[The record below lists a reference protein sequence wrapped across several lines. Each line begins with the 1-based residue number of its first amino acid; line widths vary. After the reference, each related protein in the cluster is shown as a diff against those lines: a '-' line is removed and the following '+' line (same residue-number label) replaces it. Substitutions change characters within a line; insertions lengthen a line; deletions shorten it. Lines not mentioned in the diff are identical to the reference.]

1 MEEEATQPGTFSS
14 FALHAPFAPFAP
26 APCSSTPLIHVIPPS
41 YEVSATDI
49 DDLEATQLIVD
60 PRRLGMGGSGLNDE
74 DLADICCI
82 LHPASLPAYRA
93 AAHIH
98 EDTPQ
103 YTISTESDNVQ
114 IRERHNGNFED
125 CETFDLAAA
134 GLKPCDIALRLSA
147 NLKDPLGGFHF
158 GRNKQR
164 CDFLIGRDEKSRRV
178 SNIHFRIYINEYGI
192 IMLEDQSTNGT
203 AVDGTLLRG
212 KEKENGHDYRHT
224 LEQGSVIMVIMMPPE
239 VDYRFYVRIPHRDE
253 EAELAYQRNLTAYF
267 LRLNNIKQ
275 ENAARLAATNAG
287 VEFKRDPVCGS
298 NEYFGAF
305 TDTMQPNLFPTT
317 GPGTPNP
324 SSLSSGRHIR
334 EWRGG
339 AKYNK
344 VGYIGKGAFAVVY
357 KLTAKFDGVPYA
369 AKELEKRR
377 FMKNGVLDQKVD
389 MEMKIMRSI
398 KHVS

>member
-1 MEEEATQPGTFSS
+1 MDEEATQPGTFSS

-26 APCSSTPLIHVIPPS
+26 APCASTPFIHVIPPS
-41 YEVSATDI
+41 FEASATDI

-267 LRLNNIKQ
+267 LRLLPMPVLNLREIQYVGRMNILELLLTQ
-275 ENAARLAATNAG
+275 CSPTSSPQLVLELRILRRCPPVDTFENGEVEQNTTRLATLARG
-287 VEFKRDPVCGS
+287 LLL
-298 NEYFGAF
+298 
-305 TDTMQPNLFPTT
+305 LFI
-317 GPGTPNP
+317 
-324 SSLSSGRHIR
+324 SSLLSLMAFHMLRKS
-334 EWRGG
+334 WRR
-339 AKYNK
+339 
-344 VGYIGKGAFAVVY
+344 
-357 KLTAKFDGVPYA
+357 DG
-369 AKELEKRR
+369 
-377 FMKNGVLDQKVD
+377 
-389 MEMKIMRSI
+389 S
-398 KHVS
+398 